1 MRPVW
6 TDEDLSLSFVRD
18 DDELRLEFGR
28 QLAGY
33 VRRHRERWDITAVL
47 EPVQLLGSKTGEVNV
62 HLHRNPPGQLAVTI
76 QFSSSLPGHKRQ
88 HAASERVTEVLR
100 PGHHDWLARR
110 VGTARDDDARVRR
123 PRREPAMS
131 VPLCRGRVLA
141 QVVLVLADAG
151 CYQRARV
158 VVDRGAD
165 SCQGSLADP
174 GSGDRIAAGPPG
186 AAGRTQAA

>member
-1 MRPVW
+1 MRPAW
-6 TDEDLSLSFVRD
+6 ADEDLSLSFVRD

-28 QLAGY
+28 RLAGY

-47 EPVQLLGSKTGEVNV
+47 EPVRLLGSKTSEVNV

-76 QFSSSLPGHKRQ
+76 QFSSSLPGHRRQ
-88 HAASERVTEVLR
+88 HAARERVTEVLR

-110 VGTARDDDARVRR
+110 VGTARDDNARVRR

-165 SCQGSLADP
+165 GCQDGLADP
-174 GSGDRIAAGPPG
+174 EVVTA
-186 AAGRTQAA
+186 

>member
-1 MRPVW
+1 MTPVW

-76 QFSSSLPGHKRQ
+76 QFSSSLPGHRRQ

-100 PGHHDWLARR
+100 PGHHDWLAR
-110 VGTARDDDARVRR
+110 ASA
-123 PRREPAMS
+123 PPAMTMPES
-131 VPLCRGRVLA
+131 GGHVANRPCPFRYAAAACSR
-141 QVVLVLADAG
+141 
-151 CYQRARV
+151 R
-158 VVDRGAD
+158 
-165 SCQGSLADP
+165 SCSYSP
-174 GSGDRIAAGPPG
+174 TPAATSAPVSS
-186 AAGRTQAA
+186 